1 MRRALGLLVGLALA
15 AAGVLLGLYGLFA
28 LLYRG
33 DNGGDGNTY
42 VKWGGHRI
50 DAHLVGGRRRA
61 DRVRLD
67 RCGGFAPQARAAF
80 RPTLLACGTK
90 PRYQPPPKRPD
101 LALSAA
107 AERLMPRS
115 S

>member
-33 DNGGDGNTY
+33 DNGGNGNTY

-50 DAHLVGGRRRA
+50 DAHLVGGVAVLIAFVLIVAAVSLRRR
-61 DRVRLD
+61 
-67 RCGGFAPQARAAF
+67 G
-80 RPTLLACGTK
+80 
-90 PRYQPPPKRPD
+90 
-101 LALSAA
+101 
-107 AERLMPRS
+107 RS
-115 S
+115 SAQPS